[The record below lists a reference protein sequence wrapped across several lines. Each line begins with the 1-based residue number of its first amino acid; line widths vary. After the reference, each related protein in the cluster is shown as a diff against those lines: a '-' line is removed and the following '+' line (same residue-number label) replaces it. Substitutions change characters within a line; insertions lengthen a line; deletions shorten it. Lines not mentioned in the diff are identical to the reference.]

1 MSGLHKKIK
10 TFLLAVLMALPATVY
25 AQMEEY
31 SSRVVDAE
39 TGEPLP
45 MATVQGAAE
54 STVTNIEGLFSVKAD
69 AGDVLKISYIGYK
82 SVSIKASDIKTRIR
96 LKPADIQL
104 KEIEV
109 KPFTSTLRKIV
120 KKSVSALSSNTHRRA
135 NYLYRQTTTVD
146 GVTSSMVE
154 AFFNA
159 NSAYNVCGMALITGS
174 YSQSDKDTDSTLSYI
189 ASLYPLSEIVIV
201 QNERVP
207 LAYSMQLMPLNMD
220 YDRYYDVSHETI
232 DDGERKIY
240 SIEFK
245 PKGNYDMRV
254 FDGKLFVDA
263 QTLRL
268 LKAEGRLLNV
278 KVETDYNHFYAG
290 VLNADVGFTV
300 CFNEKSKYGEVQ
312 SVCISAEFKDMMHSQ
327 RFSSILYNVGDR
339 NVGRAKWTRR
349 KEDLRLQIDR
359 MGYDK
364 QFWRDNEIVK
374 RTAVEAELARLREE
388 NFDKPNDKTT
398 VSPTKEERTNDG
410 NKPADNGYGNK
421 NYKDL
426 ATADSIQKY
435 FSLVQQERVYMHF
448 DNTSYYKGDSIWFKA
463 YVVGERD
470 LKNINASKILYVE
483 LVNPYGIPVET
494 KKLVISRGQAHGC
507 MALAD
512 TINAGYYEV
521 RAYTSWML
529 NFCRGDK
536 HGNPFFYQKRT
547 KDILGNHYQRFL
559 YNNMGIYSRV
569 FPVYDAQAD
578 GNYQYK
584 TMQQPP
590 KTTSDLVVHNKK
602 DELVVKFYPEGGNL
616 VDGVRTRVAFEASN
630 ELGKKINLIG
640 DVICGGEEQ
649 RVQTLYAGR
658 GCFEITPR
666 QGMPMLFKA
675 RYNGKEYSFSLP
687 KVERRG
693 YVLNVY
699 NNGDS
704 TRLSVRRNAE
714 TEGKTVGLV
723 GYSRGSLVYGN
734 NVDLLTAKEWTM
746 AVSNK
751 DLKTGVNIFTLFTA
765 DGSTVAQR
773 QVFVDNHQIDT
784 LFLKADTV
792 SKNLQPYQKINI
804 NFTLNSSSPKMEVK
818 DGAFALSSSSPKGK
832 AEEGAFQ
839 TFSLSVV
846 DAEHT
851 EQSLRNGNIL
861 TELLL
866 SSEIKGFVPNPQYY
880 FESDDPQQRK
890 VLDQLLM
897 VQGWSRYDWEEI
909 TCKKRFEPYFRIEK
923 GLSFKGRVMRND
935 ALAEDNAEYTSVYD
949 RIIKKPIWVNLE
961 LETRY
966 NGNFTKDVKTDSMGR
981 FHIGI
986 RPFYGKSE
994 AFLFLNRYNR
1004 SVLGKSAG
1012 PVGHVRAVNS
1022 VRDTTL
1028 ELTHFIRPENVVSPM
1043 PRPYDYYETQQ
1054 YDEGQEK
1061 TLVADGVLYD
1071 FGSQSYVLNDI
1082 VKRGR
1087 KKWTKFQHDRPTFTV
1102 GVRDMA
1108 AFVSNLRGVVK
1119 DFYFN
1124 DYFNNMNI
1132 ELFMHYYGLS
1142 GGVTYYVDEEELIR
1156 FPSERFPSPSP
1167 KFSMGYGTKE
1177 SLPENVRFFPQK
1189 ENFMT
1194 LNIYADMENREML
1207 YNPPRYNYLATN
1219 LAGDEPGQTKRW
1231 PFTIRAGYD
1240 VVELV
1245 QNGLRMPV
1253 TLFRKIVFNGIA
1265 EPVEYYHPDYSKLPL
1280 PEHKDYRR
1288 TLYWNPNVKTDSRGR
1303 ARVEFYN
1310 NSTCRQVAVSA
1321 EGITADGKVIIV
1333 SPLK

>member
-1 MSGLHKKIK
+1 MSGLRKKIK

-96 LKPADIQL
+96 LKLADIQL

-120 KKSVSALSSNTHRRA
+120 KKSISALSSNAHRRA
-135 NYLYRQTTTVD
+135 NYLYRQTTAVD

-159 NSAYNVCGMALITGS
+159 NSAYNVCGMAIITGS

-189 ASLYPLSEIVIV
+189 ASLYPLSEIAIV

-207 LAYSMQLMPLNMD
+207 LAYSLQLMPLNMD

-245 PKGNYDMRV
+245 PKGNYDMMV

-290 VLNADVGFTV
+290 VLSADVGFTV

-410 NKPADNGYGNK
+410 KKPADNGYGNK

-578 GNYQYK
+578 GNYQ
-584 TMQQPP
+584 
-590 KTTSDLVVHNKK
+590 
-602 DELVVKFYPEGGNL
+602 
-616 VDGVRTRVAFEASN
+616 
-630 ELGKKINLIG
+630 
-640 DVICGGEEQ
+640 
-649 RVQTLYAGR
+649 
-658 GCFEITPR
+658 
-666 QGMPMLFKA
+666 
-675 RYNGKEYSFSLP
+675 
-687 KVERRG
+687 
-693 YVLNVY
+693 
-699 NNGDS
+699 
-704 TRLSVRRNAE
+704 
-714 TEGKTVGLV
+714 
-723 GYSRGSLVYGN
+723 
-734 NVDLLTAKEWTM
+734 
-746 AVSNK
+746 
-751 DLKTGVNIFTLFTA
+751 
-765 DGSTVAQR
+765 
-773 QVFVDNHQIDT
+773 
-784 LFLKADTV
+784 
-792 SKNLQPYQKINI
+792 
-804 NFTLNSSSPKMEVK
+804 
-818 DGAFALSSSSPKGK
+818 
-832 AEEGAFQ
+832 
-839 TFSLSVV
+839 
-846 DAEHT
+846 
-851 EQSLRNGNIL
+851 
-861 TELLL
+861 
-866 SSEIKGFVPNPQYY
+866 
-880 FESDDPQQRK
+880 
-890 VLDQLLM
+890 
-897 VQGWSRYDWEEI
+897 
-909 TCKKRFEPYFRIEK
+909 
-923 GLSFKGRVMRND
+923 
-935 ALAEDNAEYTSVYD
+935 
-949 RIIKKPIWVNLE
+949 
-961 LETRY
+961 
-966 NGNFTKDVKTDSMGR
+966 
-981 FHIGI
+981 
-986 RPFYGKSE
+986 
-994 AFLFLNRYNR
+994 
-1004 SVLGKSAG
+1004 
-1012 PVGHVRAVNS
+1012 
-1022 VRDTTL
+1022 
-1028 ELTHFIRPENVVSPM
+1028 
-1043 PRPYDYYETQQ
+1043 
-1054 YDEGQEK
+1054 
-1061 TLVADGVLYD
+1061 
-1071 FGSQSYVLNDI
+1071 
-1082 VKRGR
+1082 
-1087 KKWTKFQHDRPTFTV
+1087 
-1102 GVRDMA
+1102 
-1108 AFVSNLRGVVK
+1108 
-1119 DFYFN
+1119 
-1124 DYFNNMNI
+1124 
-1132 ELFMHYYGLS
+1132 
-1142 GGVTYYVDEEELIR
+1142 
-1156 FPSERFPSPSP
+1156 
-1167 KFSMGYGTKE
+1167 
-1177 SLPENVRFFPQK
+1177 
-1189 ENFMT
+1189 
-1194 LNIYADMENREML
+1194 
-1207 YNPPRYNYLATN
+1207 
-1219 LAGDEPGQTKRW
+1219 
-1231 PFTIRAGYD
+1231 
-1240 VVELV
+1240 
-1245 QNGLRMPV
+1245 
-1253 TLFRKIVFNGIA
+1253 
-1265 EPVEYYHPDYSKLPL
+1265 
-1280 PEHKDYRR
+1280 
-1288 TLYWNPNVKTDSRGR
+1288 
-1303 ARVEFYN
+1303 
-1310 NSTCRQVAVSA
+1310 
-1321 EGITADGKVIIV
+1321 
-1333 SPLK
+1333 